1 MGGKA
6 EKMSRMYEIKYMM
19 HHAYSLVQVVERV
32 MGQQMESLAKSDDL
46 TKQGGKA
53 KRGLRGSWEGLV
65 ASLEGLQRELKRA

>member
-1 MGGKA
+1 
-6 EKMSRMYEIKYMM
+6 
-19 HHAYSLVQVVERV
+19 

-65 ASLEGLQRELKRA
+65 ASWEGLGGS